1 MGEKCSVLM
10 ESAKCGI
17 SDSDC
22 SIQIIVGVGNLD
34 ALLLLYFVVYVLF
47 VQVPVVI
54 YLTTC
59 V

>member
-1 MGEKCSVLM
+1 M